1 MSVNPNAVL
10 GGREAADIQT
20 QIATKL
26 STADAPTTVRGT
38 ALTGLSTATA
48 APVAAADTVLTAAGK
63 LQRQATDNAAN
74 SRLRFILTS
83 TWALLPAANSVP
95 VGTRYF
101 VSDIGINGS
110 DWYTD
115 GVRWRLV
122 NGRITLFADNA
133 ARAGT
138 GAASGEFLTFNIP
151 AGVMGT
157 TGAIE
162 ITTLFSANNNAN
174 TKTVRAVYAGA
185 NYMAVAITS
194 AASCQMLTTIRNRT
208 ANSQI
213 GANGATGVVYGVTA
227 ALNVFTSA
235 DSAITQP
242 VTLNWT
248 LANVADTLTLE
259 SVRIDLIA

>member
-1 MSVNPNAVL
+1 MANPNAVFSAL
-10 GGREAADIQT
+10 K
-20 QIATKL
+20 TK
-26 STADAPTTVRGT
+26 
-38 ALTGLSTATA
+38 LTGLSTAVATA
-48 APVAAADTVLTAAGK
+48 VTESDNILQAVGK
-63 LQRQATDNAAN
+63 LQAQATDNAADA
-74 SRLRFILTS
+74 RLRFILTS

-95 VGTRYF
+95 TGTRYF

-133 ARAGT
+133 AYVGT
-138 GAASGEFLTFNIP
+138 GAASGVFLTFNIP
-151 AGVMGT
+151 AGVMGA

-174 TKTVRAVYAGA
+174 SKVVRAIYAGA
-185 NYMAVAITS
+185 NYMTAGLTS
-194 AASCQMLTTIRNRT
+194 AASSQMVTIIRNRT

-213 GANGATGVVYGVTA
+213 GANGGTAIAYGSTA

-235 DSAITQP
+235 NSAIAQP

-248 LANVADTLTLE
+248 LANVADTVTLE